1 MTVDA
6 DRQNLS
12 AILTLCMQK
21 AFQLA
26 ELMDAVGS
34 PMAPVKDQD
43 DVLFAAKNR

>member
-1 MTVDA
+1 VTVDA

-34 PMAPVKDQD
+34 PMAPVEHQD
-43 DVLFAAKNR
+43 DVFFATKAR